1 VEFSGQLLAE
11 KIMKFEFLPGSRR
24 QRRHNQPVPA
34 PAVLESLE
42 SRMLLSG
49 APVVTFPG
57 IAVGSSRL
65 PETSNPTPK
74 IAFTEVAGASGY
86 EIWISDVETRQR
98 IILDT
103 TIPATA
109 REYTPQIP
117 LQLGVNRV
125 WMRALFTGSAPGPY
139 SAPSEVLLKTVP
151 TITGPVAGAAGPIR
165 KIDGN
170 TFPITWSDVRG
181 ARTYEIILS
190 NQTTQTSTLHRVA
203 ARTEMRDALGRAI
216 PDGKGGVLLQDIREF
231 YTSGAVT
238 LGPSTPRPISGASNT
253 SDIEIML
260 NNHGLK
266 TGEQVRIAGVQGN
279 NAANGTFTVTV
290 TGPNTFQLKGVSGTG
305 NWTGGGTMV
314 QVTQLRSELPMG
326 QYKLFMR
333 SVDDSV
339 PGRFSAWSPAYEFEV
354 APTVKVLRPSG
365 PSFDTPIT
373 VEWEPIADATHYELI
388 VKSRGA
394 SDADALVNI
403 PFLQQT
409 SFDLP
414 TSQVSTIAFN
424 GSPTGGTFRLSFRYP
439 GTTRVDSTAALP
451 FNATAA
457 DIRAAVLALGFKD
470 VSVRT
475 TTAGANPVHEITLR
489 RVPDLLGVTTISNLT
504 TGSVNAST
512 REISTNYGDM
522 EFRVRARRLTQV
534 SDVSITGTPISGS
547 YRLSFTTAGTN
558 GRTLTTAP
566 LSFNATATEVQTAV
580 RLLEGY
586 SKTIVTSRGTAPNLT
601 FSLAMPQ
608 LNGRITVAALSEL
621 SPGTITNTS
630 NILPRFTQ
638 TTDVAVSGTP
648 TAGTFTLSLTRSGP
662 TGRTDTT
669 LAIPFNATAAE
680 VQAAIREFPA
690 YSRAIV
696 TSRGTVP
703 NLTYS
708 ITLTELGDQVGVTA
722 TSAVTP
728 GTVRVAGTELTEG
741 VLGLAAPPTQFSTA
755 IRPVINQLPSAQIY
769 TSEKPT
775 ITWNKIDRAA
785 VYRVW
790 VDRNVATSV
799 FLKSESPTNSFT
811 FPDKIPAGGYF
822 FWVQAVSTTG
832 ELSPWSEP
840 YQFTATGGAPV
851 LLTPANGSS
860 TINPL
865 PLFSWQ
871 SVAEAASYE
880 IQVAYIGVKFDFIT
894 QSGITTTSFIP
905 SNPLNPGTYRYWIRA
920 VLADGTKLPWSVP
933 STFNVV

>member
-1 VEFSGQLLAE
+1 
-11 KIMKFEFLPGSRR
+11 
-24 QRRHNQPVPA
+24 
-34 PAVLESLE
+34 
-42 SRMLLSG
+42 
-49 APVVTFPG
+49 
-57 IAVGSSRL
+57 
-65 PETSNPTPK
+65 
-74 IAFTEVAGASGY
+74 
-86 EIWISDVETRQR
+86 
-98 IILDT
+98 
-103 TIPATA
+103 
-109 REYTPQIP
+109 
-117 LQLGVNRV
+117 
-125 WMRALFTGSAPGPY
+125 
-139 SAPSEVLLKTVP
+139 
-151 TITGPVAGAAGPIR
+151 
-165 KIDGN
+165 
-170 TFPITWSDVRG
+170 
-181 ARTYEIILS
+181 
-190 NQTTQTSTLHRVA
+190 
-203 ARTEMRDALGRAI
+203 
-216 PDGKGGVLLQDIREF
+216 
-231 YTSGAVT
+231 
-238 LGPSTPRPISGASNT
+238 
-253 SDIEIML
+253 
-260 NNHGLK
+260 
-266 TGEQVRIAGVQGN
+266 
-279 NAANGTFTVTV
+279 
-290 TGPNTFQLKGVSGTG
+290 
-305 NWTGGGTMV
+305 
-314 QVTQLRSELPMG
+314 
-326 QYKLFMR
+326 
-333 SVDDSV
+333 
-339 PGRFSAWSPAYEFEV
+339 
-354 APTVKVLRPSG
+354 
-365 PSFDTPIT
+365 
-373 VEWEPIADATHYELI
+373 
-388 VKSRGA
+388 
-394 SDADALVNI
+394 
-403 PFLQQT
+403 
-409 SFDLP
+409 
-414 TSQVSTIAFN
+414 
-424 GSPTGGTFRLSFRYP
+424 LSFRYP

-566 LSFNATATEVQTAV
+566 LSFNATASEVQTAV

-894 QSGITTTSFIP
+894 QSGITTTSFTP